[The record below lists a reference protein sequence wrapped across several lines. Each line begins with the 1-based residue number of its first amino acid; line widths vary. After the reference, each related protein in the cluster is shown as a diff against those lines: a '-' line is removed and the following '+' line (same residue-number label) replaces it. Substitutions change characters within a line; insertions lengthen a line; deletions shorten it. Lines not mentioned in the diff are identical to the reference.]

1 MVSVH
6 VVALVLYLLD
16 RFSPFGRFKLST
28 TDGTEEDALNLSS
41 AIWFAWGVLL
51 NSGIGEGTPRSFSA
65 RVLGKTDRLTDC
77 RRNGPELVTNWS
89 SFFPAGMVWAGF
101 AMIIVASYTA
111 NLAAF
116 LVLERPK
123 TKLTGI
129 NDARLRNTMEN
140 LTCATV
146 KGSSVDMYF
155 RRQVELSN
163 MYRTMEANN
172 YDTAEQAIQ
181 DVKDG

>member
-16 RFSPFGRFKLST
+16 RFSPFGRFKLAN

-51 NSGIGEGTPRSFSA
+51 NSGIGEGKVNNSLHIVKMLENIRYISGTPRSFSA
-65 RVLGKTDRLTDC
+65 RVL
-77 RRNGPELVTNWS
+77 
-89 SFFPAGMVWAGF
+89 GMVWAGF

-129 NDARLRNTMEN
+129 NDARVCFLYPT
-140 LTCATV
+140 
-146 KGSSVDMYF
+146 F
-155 RRQVELSN
+155 
-163 MYRTMEANN
+163 
-172 YDTAEQAIQ
+172 
-181 DVKDG
+181 